1 MDNELSGPVL
11 KMFSAQQT
19 KPDALFSMVE
29 MAVLREFTLA
39 ALILGNVVKVV
50 SHGDD
55 RYGRTI
61 GDTYLDDTLINLSLV
76 KAGLAWHYVKYAP
89 DNTALAEAEQQAR
102 ELNNGLWSNAHGAIP
117 PWNWRKMSN
126 EERDRCFLRLKWREF
141 PTRQF

>member
-11 KMFSAQQT
+11 KMFRAQQI
-19 KPDALFSMVE
+19 KPNALFSMVE

-61 GDTYLDDTLINLSLV
+61 GDIYHDGTRYLPT
-76 KAGLAWHYVKYAP
+76 
-89 DNTALAEAEQQAR
+89 Q
-102 ELNNGLWSNAHGAIP
+102 
-117 PWNWRKMSN
+117 RK
-126 EERDRCFLRLKWREF
+126 
-141 PTRQF
+141 